1 MKHAIFFLL
10 SLVVTVGGLGVASFL
25 GYRSYQESK
34 RHDRIAEEIR
44 SLQEEADRINQDN
57 RRLSDRIEYLQS
69 DNFREGEAKRTLDY
83 RLPDEKVIVIDDA
96 SIPSHETLSE
106 SGMGMEEDT
115 SENSSSE
122 ENEPNYKKWW
132 NIFFGG

>member
-1 MKHAIFFLL
+1 MKHAVFFFL

-57 RRLSDRIEYLQS
+57 QRLSDRIEYLQS
-69 DNFREGEAKRTLDY
+69 DSFREGEAKRTLDY
-83 RLPDEKVIVIDDA
+83 RLPNEKVIVIDDVSSTVREA
-96 SIPSHETLSE
+96 LPD
-106 SGMGMEEDT
+106 SGVR
-115 SENSSSE
+115 NSSDDSLLE
-122 ENEPNYKKWW
+122 EHEPNYRKWW
-132 NIFFGG
+132 NVFFGG